1 MAAAALLLL
10 AEKKLSKLSSLF
22 VDGSQ
27 FVSYS
32 SELDVDALLESHP
45 DLVVL
50 HKAGYDCVLSA
61 DDADAARRWELLQR
75 LPRARLLEP
84 LEHAVKLSDHKPISV
99 RFEKN

>member
-1 MAAAALLLL
+1 MRVRGYGVRECARRRRRGAHYDAARLMADRALLLL

-22 VDGSQ
+22 VEGSQ

-32 SELDVDALLESHP
+32 TELDVDALLESHP

-61 DDADAARRWELLQR
+61 DDA
-75 LPRARLLEP
+75 
-84 LEHAVKLSDHKPISV
+84 
-99 RFEKN
+99 